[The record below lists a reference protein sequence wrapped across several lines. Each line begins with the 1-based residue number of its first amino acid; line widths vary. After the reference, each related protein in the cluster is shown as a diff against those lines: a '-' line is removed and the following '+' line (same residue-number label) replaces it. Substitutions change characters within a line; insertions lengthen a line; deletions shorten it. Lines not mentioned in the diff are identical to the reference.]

1 MKKRKQ
7 KALKYLGLSIVCF
20 GLHACSIFLEPF
32 AVNSEN
38 KVAAGGYILGVLF
51 WVTLLAGAV
60 LFGVCREIIS
70 KTAAGEWALQNC
82 LFHNITALET
92 ALEVRKNPQKYLES
106 AELQALS
113 GKLGNAIQ
121 QYADVLEKELK
132 TTSFV
137 GGCTF

>member
-1 MKKRKQ
+1 M
-7 KALKYLGLSIVCF
+7 
-20 GLHACSIFLEPF
+20 
-32 AVNSEN
+32 
-38 KVAAGGYILGVLF
+38 
-51 WVTLLAGAV
+51 
-60 LFGVCREIIS
+60 
-70 KTAAGEWALQNC
+70 QNC

-132 TTSFV
+132 PHHLLGCALFNGTRHLLTKGRKGCAFCIKV
-137 GGCTF
+137 GHYFHKSTVILIELRWTFSMPENRLK

>member
-1 MKKRKQ
+1 MQAVPDEVSILLVGFWILPDAFTHFVPEKSFPKR
-7 KALKYLGLSIVCF
+7 
-20 GLHACSIFLEPF
+20 
-32 AVNSEN
+32 
-38 KVAAGGYILGVLF
+38 
-51 WVTLLAGAV
+51 
-60 LFGVCREIIS
+60 
-70 KTAAGEWALQNC
+70 LQNC

-137 GGCTF
+137 GVCTF

>member
-1 MKKRKQ
+1 MSTFLDYYKDIKTNIQFHYDTIRKY
-7 KALKYLGLSIVCF
+7 ASSTGRSIYSF
-20 GLHACSIFLEPF
+20 GWLLDIARCI
-32 AVNSEN
+32 
-38 KVAAGGYILGVLF
+38 Y
-51 WVTLLAGAV
+51 TLRTGK
-60 LFGVCREIIS
+60 IIS

-137 GGCTF
+137 GVCTF